1 VALARGALLVLLRA
15 GGSGSALPPPGS
27 CAWLSE
33 LLSAFGA
40 WPRLGAASQAG
51 GLYWWPPAALGDAPH
66 APSPAG
72 GPLFRDDKNRGLP
85 FEFVSAFVEG
95 GARGAAGG
103 AAGGAVALRASALAA
118 VGGMDAML
126 APLRGEAAC
135 GGGAGSGGEARAAE
149 LSLRLWANGWYV
161 ARMAPHFTPPP
172 PQQQPTAQAAVDDAA
187 CAAHAAAG
195 LDADAAARRYPA
207 SFSKEVLRHVI
218 SLNDGELART
228 FDGNAPWEHA
238 WWRGGLGLSSAA
250 RARAVAA
257 EAAAAHTPPDAARQ
271 VGEEEAQGAAVQG
284 AQLPPAG
291 QEAEQEEAQHTGA
304 PVG

>member
-1 VALARGALLVLLRA
+1 
-15 GGSGSALPPPGS
+15 
-27 CAWLSE
+27 
-33 LLSAFGA
+33 
-40 WPRLGAASQAG
+40 
-51 GLYWWPPAALGDAPH
+51 
-66 APSPAG
+66 
-72 GPLFRDDKNRGLP
+72 
-85 FEFVSAFVEG
+85 
-95 GARGAAGG
+95 
-103 AAGGAVALRASALAA
+103 
-118 VGGMDAML
+118 MDAML
-126 APLRGEAAC
+126 APLRGEGAC

-172 PQQQPTAQAAVDDAA
+172 PPQPTAQAAVDDAA

-195 LDADAAARRYPA
+195 LDADAAARRFPA

-228 FDGNAPWEHA
+228 FEGNAPWEHA

-257 EAAAAHTPPDAARQ
+257 EAAAAHTPPGAAR
-271 VGEEEAQGAAVQG
+271 GAGEEAQEAAGVQS

-291 QEAEQEEAQHTGA
+291 QEEAQQTGA
-304 PVG
+304 RVG